1 MTDTEKPKGDR
12 IAKIMA
18 RAGLCS
24 RRDAERWIMEGRV
37 KVHGQVID
45 TAATIIEDASSIR
58 VDGKPLPAKENPK
71 LWRYHKPAGLVT
83 THKDEEGRP
92 TVFDDMPPGMPRVIS
107 IGRLDLNSEGLLL
120 LTNDGGMARE
130 LELPSTGWVRTY
142 RVRVFGHVTQEILD
156 TVKDGCKVEGIRYG
170 PVAASI
176 EKKTGRNA
184 WLIVSL
190 TEGKNREIRQV
201 MRHLDLHVNRLIRT
215 AYGPFRIGEL
225 ERSEVREV
233 SPRQVMEMLGGQLE
247 SAGVLTK
254 ERINKT
260 GWAKPKENPN
270 AKPRSK
276 YKPREEDDSRGKSR
290 GGKSDAAPTAK
301 PKGKSSGKPVRNSPA
316 KAQKKTAAKPYVP
329 FEGGKATPRKDRK

>member
-1 MTDTEKPKGDR
+1 MTDTETPKGDR

-45 TAATIIEDASSIR
+45 TPATIIEDTSSIR

-92 TVFDDMPPGMPRVIS
+92 TVFDDLPPGMPRVIS

-215 AYGPFRIGEL
+215 AYGPFRIGDL

-254 ERINKT
+254 ERVNKT

-276 YKPREEDDSRGKSR
+276 YKPREDDDSRGKSR
-290 GGKSDAAPTAK
+290 GGKSDAAPAAK

-316 KAQKKTAAKPYVP
+316 KAEKKTAAKPYVK